1 MSLPGLKSNFTP
13 VFHSCSFLFMP
24 PRKGSVGGHQKMV
37 ELLDDMS
44 EKLTFVVFASDIL
57 GSLATEVSLC

>member
-1 MSLPGLKSNFTP
+1 
-13 VFHSCSFLFMP
+13 
-24 PRKGSVGGHQKMV
+24 MV

-44 EKLTFVVFASDIL
+44 EKLTFVVFASDVF